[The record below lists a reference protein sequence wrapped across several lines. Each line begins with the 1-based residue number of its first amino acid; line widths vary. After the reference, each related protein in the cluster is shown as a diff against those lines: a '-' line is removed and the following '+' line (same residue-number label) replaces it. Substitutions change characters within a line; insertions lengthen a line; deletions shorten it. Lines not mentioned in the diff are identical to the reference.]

1 MTEKS
6 PFHLFV
12 VHEFREDAEYA
23 RVFEYLESRDN
34 FFYLNYSNPEELPES
49 SAVELLQEAIREQI
63 KHSEVV
69 IVPGGMLARQGGLI
83 DFELV
88 VAQAFNK
95 PIILIQAFGATV
107 ALPKNLL
114 DIAAEVVEWN
124 ERSIIDAIR
133 RAARGEDTAK
143 WDVVEF
149 DLDDINLDNETGGHT
164 EGNKD

>member
-12 VHEFREDAEYA
+12 VHEFREDAEYG

-34 FFYLNYSNPEELPES
+34 FFYLNYSNPEELPEG
-49 SAVELLQEAIREQI
+49 SAVESLQEALREQI

-69 IVPGGMLARQGGLI
+69 IVPGGMLAGQGGLI

-95 PIILIQAFGATV
+95 PIILIQTFGATV
-107 ALPKNLL
+107 ALPKDLL

-133 RAARGEDTAK
+133 RVARGEDTAK
-143 WDVVEF
+143 WDVIEF
-149 DLDDINLDNETGGHT
+149 DLDDINLDDATGGHT
-164 EGNKD
+164 EGGKD